1 MLKIVGNILE
11 LDKDFNCGYEEIV
24 EYYIFKNN
32 SYGFGNFVE
41 NFFFIQYNNNVSFMN
56 VDIVNKGLEMLL
68 KV

>member
-41 NFFFIQYNNNVSFMN
+41 KFFFI
-56 VDIVNKGLEMLL
+56 
-68 KV
+68 